1 MCGCAQL
8 KYSRPCG
15 SIETKRR
22 RSHFWGFSLNM
33 RDMGCARLRLFILHV
48 MSAEKER
55 DTVDVSDIITFLR
68 ENQ

>member
-1 MCGCAQL
+1 
-8 KYSRPCG
+8 
-15 SIETKRR
+15 
-22 RSHFWGFSLNM
+22 M